1 MKAKAESKEIKIINP
16 VRKCVTG
23 MIIAAVLSI
32 IVWMIMLVINI
43 LSTQEGSNYVAF
55 LTNEIGT
62 TNKTISDMRYEGI
75 FRTAEEIAYNID
87 EANSEYFNQCQRK
100 ADLSARACY
109 DRVSELGDAAI
120 GKLGQGGIVKIENGE
135 VTLGDGM
142 RWGIRN
148 YPEMAANSGG
158 MFDYVTPTMNG
169 SRRDTL
175 VYSRIKGPY
184 YYVEIV
190 DGREILD
197 YVDKYVD
204 YVDELMSIE
213 AAYEVDLALVC
224 PDRENSKYFY
234 NLDTDL
240 VFYFPVTFNE
250 EEGGSTA
257 DFGIPST
264 REELLALNGQVAAGN
279 PEEAKSFLVREV
291 PELDCV
297 LVMSV
302 RLPGIDISK
311 NGTISYQGQPI
322 SRFTVEGLDLTGGS
336 YGRMT
341 NRLKAQD
348 VDKAEVIEHDQPVKA
363 LQGKLFSD
371 DVALNIKLK
380 DTARDKWL
388 STIAP
393 SVEVGDDLY
402 PGGSADVLQVGSK
415 RQQMY
420 SVNMDRTGKELSYDH
435 TRLGSSFYSSP
446 EQEISVPSWFSMPSL
461 SAPIDAERLRRNL
474 SHDWG

>member
-43 LSTQEGSNYVAF
+43 LSTQEGSNYVA
-55 LTNEIGT
+55 
-62 TNKTISDMRYEGI
+62 GI

-100 ADLSARACY
+100 ADLSARSCY
-109 DRVSELGDAAI
+109 DRVSEEGDAAI
-120 GKLGQGGIVKIENGE
+120 GKLGKGGIVKIENGE
-135 VTLGDGM
+135 VKLGDGM

-158 MFDYVTPTMNG
+158 MFEYVTPTMNG
-169 SRRDTL
+169 RSRRDTL

-234 NLDTDL
+234 NLPTDL
-240 VFYFPVTFNE
+240 VYYFRTPGSQRADGHRQS
-250 EEGGSTA
+250 GGS
-257 DFGIPST
+257 
-264 REELLALNGQVAAGN
+264 E
-279 PEEAKSFLVREV
+279 
-291 PELDCV
+291 
-297 LVMSV
+297 
-302 RLPGIDISK
+302 
-311 NGTISYQGQPI
+311 
-322 SRFTVEGLDLTGGS
+322 
-336 YGRMT
+336 
-341 NRLKAQD
+341 
-348 VDKAEVIEHDQPVKA
+348 
-363 LQGKLFSD
+363 KLSCQ
-371 DVALNIKLK
+371 
-380 DTARDKWL
+380 
-388 STIAP
+388 
-393 SVEVGDDLY
+393 
-402 PGGSADVLQVGSK
+402 GSAG
-415 RQQMY
+415 
-420 SVNMDRTGKELSYDH
+420 TG
-435 TRLGSSFYSSP
+435 
-446 EQEISVPSWFSMPSL
+446 
-461 SAPIDAERLRRNL
+461 LR
-474 SHDWG
+474 SCCHHE